1 MTGGSL
7 TTTVVA
13 VCACLLAQAL
23 VGCAADPAPKP
34 RAGAAAVV
42 LEVVAAP
49 KKGAKANRFTRVPVY
64 DAAPQPAAPSGQF
77 ELVDYSALGD
87 VIVWLEPAGAGDV
100 TTAGETASGARP
112 IVPPPSPLA
121 VDVAADAHPDDV
133 RGATVGQEIVFRN
146 RGAGAVSLYSVS
158 DDNDFDLPA

>member
-77 ELVDYSALGD
+77 ELVSQQRRDALSSTDPETKAPYPTVVSDSAYS
-87 VIVWLEPAGAGDV
+87 
-100 TTAGETASGARP
+100 SAR
-112 IVPPPSPLA
+112 
-121 VDVAADAHPDDV
+121 AADFGSILSSSSAKCQVLRLRRSSRPETTSGQRHQPGTGAHCEP
-133 RGATVGQEIVFRN
+133 
-146 RGAGAVSLYSVS
+146 
-158 DDNDFDLPA
+158 